1 MKKCKEEKI
10 EDKRYKRHRNV
21 LKYNKY
27 HKIKKKKCS
36 REEYVM
42 KQ

>member
-10 EDKRYKRHRNV
+10 EDKRYKRNV